1 MRSATIRRKSASRV
15 SVRSGQRNVMDQPH
29 YANPTHP
36 SLTIEPEQDP
46 SRQPTIRLSA
56 RRGIWKRIGWPVGRA
71 GAGIAA
77 TMLLCALLTALGLGA
92 TLNGG
97 MVTLGFDPERAQ
109 FLQFVLMTL
118 IGSLA
123 AGFVL
128 RSRLAAWLG
137 GLLYFV
143 AGFLVPYI
151 AQAQHPALSADGARQ
166 LLVPGAFVIN
176 VATLLS
182 LAIVAAG
189 AGAVLG
195 QACGEVAV
203 KPFVILGRSIRG
215 RMSSNAS
222 KRSPGARSLL
232 AAVPALCLTL
242 VLAMSLVFI
251 ADNVGTILNY
261 GTTAAIYQPVQAAQ
275 LRGVIRS
282 DAYRSPTLG
291 GSTRQFLIYLP
302 PSYGISR
309 TQRYPVIYL
318 LHGVPGSMSNWF
330 GGANADATAND
341 LFASGKARETIFVSP
356 DGNGSLYK
364 VSEWANSLNGRQNME
379 DALVDDLVPYIDAH
393 YRTIA
398 DPANRTLAGI
408 SDGGYGAANIALH
421 HPDVFGKVLS
431 LGGFFMADKSA
442 VFGTG
447 PLNDAFHR
455 FNSPAVYVTTP
466 DGLTA
471 ARSIIFLIGAATQD
485 RGYYGKDLAFYRQLQ
500 RLGVHTELISVIGS
514 HSWQTWG
521 SQFAKALPLLEP
533 PLVKAHQPNSRS
545 L

>member
-1 MRSATIRRKSASRV
+1 MGSATTRRTSASRA
-15 SVRSGQRNVMDQPH
+15 SLRSGRRRSNRQPR
-29 YANPTHP
+29 YVKPMNPSP
-36 SLTIEPEQDP
+36 ALKPEQDP
-46 SRQPTIRLSA
+46 SRQPTTRLPA
-56 RRGIWKRIGWPVGRA
+56 RRSLWKRIGWPVGRA
-71 GAGIAA
+71 SAGIAV
-77 TMLLCALLTALGLGA
+77 TMLLCALLTALGFGA
-92 TLNGG
+92 ALNGG
-97 MVTLGFDPERAQ
+97 VVTLGFDPGRAQ
-109 FLQFVLMTL
+109 FIQYVLMTL
-118 IGSLA
+118 IGSLI
-123 AGFVL
+123 AGFAL
-128 RSRLAAWLG
+128 RWRLAAWLG
-137 GLLYFV
+137 GLLYYV

-151 AQAQHPALSADGARQ
+151 AQARHPVLSADGGRQ
-166 LLVPGAFVIN
+166 LLIPGAFIIN

-182 LAIVAAG
+182 MAVIAAG
-189 AGAVLG
+189 TGAVLG
-195 QACGEVAV
+195 QAFGEVAI
-203 KPFVILGRSIRG
+203 KPFISLERFLHERVRS
-215 RMSSNAS
+215 NTA
-222 KRSPGARSLL
+222 KRFPGARGLL
-232 AAVPALCLTL
+232 AALPPLCLTL
-242 VLAMSLVFI
+242 ALAAALVLVAY
-251 ADNVGTILNY
+251 NVGTILNY
-261 GTTAAIYQPVQAAQ
+261 GTTAAIYEPVQAAP

-282 DAYRSPTLG
+282 DAYRSAALG

-302 PSYGISR
+302 PSYGVSR

-341 LFASGKARETIFVSP
+341 FFATGKARQTILVTP

-379 DALVDDLVPYIDAH
+379 DSIVNDLAPYVDAH
-393 YRTIA
+393 YRTLA
-398 DPANRTLAGI
+398 NPENRTLAGI

-466 DGLTA
+466 DGQSA
-471 ARSIIFLIGAATQD
+471 ARSITFLIGAATED

-500 RLGVHTELISVIGS
+500 RLGAHAELISVVGS

-533 PLVKAHQPNSRS
+533 PLVKAHQPNSHVI
-545 L
+545 